1 MYRFLYL
8 FLVLPAVVYAGN
20 PNVLL
25 ITIDTLRADHLGCYG
40 NKTIRTPNL
49 DLLAKDSLFFENA
62 VCPAPLTLP
71 SHTSLMTGRYPFHHG
86 VVDNAGAVS
95 AGETTL
101 AEILRARGYHTY
113 AFVGGFPLDHRFG
126 LDQGF
131 EIYDDLFPRKANQ
144 SLDFRSERGADQVLK
159 AVQSAKIQE
168 PYFVWVHF
176 YDPHAPYLNGGYDGE
191 IEFVD
196 QQVGQLVKWLAR
208 TNPVIAVAGDHG
220 ESLGEHGEWTHRI
233 FLYDSTARVPF
244 WIKGPGVSAASI
256 KGQVRLIDF
265 LPTILKIL
273 KVPPP
278 TNLDGVLQ
286 PDHAGS
292 PAYLESRFAQL
303 QLGWS
308 PLLAIRTDEW
318 KYVEA
323 PHPELYNLRS
333 DPDEKANVYA
343 KNPEIVKKLRGQI
356 PPSSILHLPSSISP
370 EMAEKL
376 ASLGY
381 VSGSSNAGTSR
392 IDPKD
397 RIGVWNEIE
406 RAVDL
411 ENTRPE
417 ETITILERAR
427 KTDPDNPMVLG
438 FLAQKYAESNRLAEA
453 KQILQEVLAHDPK
466 NTLAL
471 YRIAIVC
478 LKQGQAAEAR
488 KWAESLKVLEPRNA
502 DAWILAAR
510 ASQKLKDADAAVEN
524 LKKALEI
531 DPQDQALQ
539 IDLANLYLQMGN
551 PTLARAIFEKAHH
564 ADPGNLQA
572 LNGLA
577 TCSFSDGDL
586 ATAETYLKKALQE
599 NRKDTQTKMNLAL
612 LYSKQGKKAE
622 AAALY
627 REVAA
632 SSEAPADWRAEAR
645 ARLQEM
651 E

>member
-1 MYRFLYL
+1 MHRFLYL
-8 FLVLPAVVYAGN
+8 FLVLPAVVYAGSS
-20 PNVLL
+20 NVLL

-40 NKTIRTPNL
+40 NKTVRTPNL
-49 DLLAKDSLFFENA
+49 DLLAKESLFFENA
-62 VCPAPLTLP
+62 ICPAPLTLP

-86 VVDNAGAVS
+86 VVDNAGSVNAR
-95 AGETTL
+95 ELTL
-101 AEILRARGYHTY
+101 AEILHARGYHTY

-126 LDQGF
+126 LNQGF
-131 EIYDDLFPRKANQ
+131 DIYDDSFPRQSNQ

-159 AVQSAKIQE
+159 AVQSVKIQE

-176 YDPHAPYLNGGYDGE
+176 YDPHAPYQHGGYAGE

-196 QQVGQLVKWLAR
+196 QQVGLLLKHFAAS
-208 TNPVIAVAGDHG
+208 NPVIAVAGDHG

-233 FLYDSTARVPF
+233 FVYDSTVRVPL
-244 WIKGPGVSAASI
+244 WIRGPGISAARI

-265 LPTILKIL
+265 LPTILRIL
-273 KVPPP
+273 KVPTPP
-278 TNLDGVLQ
+278 NLDGVLQ
-286 PDHAGS
+286 PDHAGIS
-292 PAYLESRFAQL
+292 AYVESRFAQL

-308 PLLAIRTDEW
+308 PLFAIRTEEW

-323 PHPELYNLRS
+323 PHAELYNLRT
-333 DPDEKANVYA
+333 DPGEKSNVYA
-343 KNPEIVKKLRGQI
+343 KNPEIVKKLRSQI
-356 PPSSILHLPSSISP
+356 PPSSILHPPSSISP

-381 VSGSSNAGTSR
+381 VSGSSNAGNSN

-406 RAVDL
+406 KAVDL
-411 ENTRPE
+411 ESTRPE
-417 ETITILERAR
+417 ETIVILERAR
-427 KTDPDNPMVLG
+427 KADPDNPMVLG
-438 FLAQKYAESNRLAEA
+438 FLAQKYAESNRLDEA
-453 KQILQEVLAHDPK
+453 KQILQQVLTHDPK

-471 YRIAIVC
+471 YRIAVVC
-478 LKQGQAAEAR
+478 LKQGQVTEAK
-488 KWAESLKVLEPRNA
+488 KWAESLKVLEPGNA
-502 DAWILAAR
+502 DAWILVAR
-510 ASQKLKDADAAVEN
+510 ANLKLKDPNTAATN
-524 LKKALEI
+524 LKKALDI
-531 DPQDQALQ
+531 DPQDQALR
-539 IDLANLYLQMGN
+539 IDLANLYMQMGN
-551 PTLARAIFEKAHH
+551 MELARANFETARQ

-577 TCSFSDGDL
+577 TCSFTAGDL
-586 ATAETYLKKALQE
+586 AAAEALLKKALQG
-599 NRKDTQTKMNLAL
+599 NPKDVQTKMNLAL

-622 AAALY
+622 ATALY

-632 SSEAPADWRAEAR
+632 SAEAPADWRAEAR